1 MKVANHLW
9 SYITNDALH
18 KYFDSSAHFSQEI
31 GYWLP
36 LLIFGKLFFLAL
48 YFFFVQEIGVL
59 RQQIL
64 ASEGELRSVSSPAY
78 TAKDRDKA
86 VAEQSVSFSNNS
98 TFWHVMSFSWLT
110 ICSLSCGRC
119 SKECVVFLLAFLL
132 LCCIV
137 AFLISFCHYLCL
149 ITFCPLLTDTIPW
162 PRVTW
167 VTRSDPEWNVEMD
180 SVSNAHVQACR
191 ERIKGLQSKITAFS
205 QRINLIQQRGT
216 PDQEQMRRDWPIR
229 AQYSGHVTSTD
240 QSGAEENEE
249 GTWCCDEASNK
260 TCLLLFQLSTVGALN
275 ILYYIFYKSL

>member
-48 YFFFVQEIGVL
+48 YFFFLQEIGVL

-132 LCCIV
+132 LCCC
-137 AFLISFCHYLCL
+137 FLDFFLSLSLSNNFLSSPHWHH
-149 ITFCPLLTDTIPW
+149 P
-162 PRVTW
+162 VTQ
-167 VTRSDPEWNVEMD
+167 SDPEWPGVKCWN
-180 SVSNAHVQACR
+180 
-191 ERIKGLQSKITAFS
+191 G
-205 QRINLIQQRGT
+205 
-216 PDQEQMRRDWPIR
+216 
-229 AQYSGHVTSTD
+229 QY
-240 QSGAEENEE
+240 
-249 GTWCCDEASNK
+249 
-260 TCLLLFQLSTVGALN
+260 L
-275 ILYYIFYKSL
+275 